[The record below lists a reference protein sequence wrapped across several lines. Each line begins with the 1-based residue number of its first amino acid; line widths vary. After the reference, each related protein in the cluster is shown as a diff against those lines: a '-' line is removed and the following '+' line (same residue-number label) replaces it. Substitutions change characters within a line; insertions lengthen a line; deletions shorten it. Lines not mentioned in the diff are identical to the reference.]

1 MILLVKKI
9 KNKPF
14 KKYIMARIVSLLA
27 LFICFSL
34 TINAQKKQ
42 FFKNKKRLTTEQLT
56 TLKVKKMTLELELS
70 EIQQN
75 KLTQVIKELISER
88 SAQLDK
94 KRELKNDVKKINP
107 NERYQMANK
116 ILDRKIMFQKEMR
129 TILNEEQFKKFKTLE
144 KKRNEKM
151 KKRRHQKKKRLHEK

>member
-1 MILLVKKI
+1 MT
-9 KNKPF
+9 
-14 KKYIMARIVSLLA
+14 RIVCLLA

-42 FFKNKKRLTTEQLT
+42 FFKNKKSLTTEQLT

-75 KLTQVIKELISER
+75 KLTPVIKELISER

-94 KRELKNDVKKINP
+94 KRKLKNDVKKINP

>member
-1 MILLVKKI
+1 
-9 KNKPF
+9 
-14 KKYIMARIVSLLA
+14 MARIVSLLA

-42 FFKNKKRLTTEQLT
+42 FFKNKKSLTTEQLT

-75 KLTQVIKELISER
+75 KLTPVIKELISEH

>member
-1 MILLVKKI
+1 MHK
-9 KNKPF
+9 
-14 KKYIMARIVSLLA
+14 
-27 LFICFSL
+27 
-34 TINAQKKQ
+34 KKQ

-75 KLTQVIKELISER
+75 KLTPVIKELISER

>member
-1 MILLVKKI
+1 
-9 KNKPF
+9 
-14 KKYIMARIVSLLA
+14 MARIVSLLA

-75 KLTQVIKELISER
+75 KLTPVIKELISER

-94 KRELKNDVKKINP
+94 KRELKNDIKKINP

-151 KKRRHQKKKRLHEK
+151 KKRRHQKKKRLHKK

>member
-1 MILLVKKI
+1 
-9 KNKPF
+9 
-14 KKYIMARIVSLLA
+14 
-27 LFICFSL
+27 
-34 TINAQKKQ
+34 
-42 FFKNKKRLTTEQLT
+42 
-56 TLKVKKMTLELELS
+56 MTLELELS

-75 KLTQVIKELISER
+75 KLTPVIKELISER
-88 SAQLDK
+88 SAQLEK
-94 KRELKNDVKKINP
+94 KRELKNEVKKINP

>member
-1 MILLVKKI
+1 
-9 KNKPF
+9 
-14 KKYIMARIVSLLA
+14 MARIVSLLA

-75 KLTQVIKELISER
+75 KLTPVIKKLISER

-151 KKRRHQKKKRLHEK
+151 KKRRHQKKKRLHKK

>member
-1 MILLVKKI
+1 
-9 KNKPF
+9 
-14 KKYIMARIVSLLA
+14 MARIVSLLA

-34 TINAQKKQ
+34 TVNAQKKQ
-42 FFKNKKRLTTEQLT
+42 FFKNKKSLTTEQLT

-75 KLTQVIKELISER
+75 KLTPVIKELISEH

-94 KRELKNDVKKINP
+94 KRELKNEVKKINP

-129 TILNEEQFKKFKTLE
+129 TILNEEQFKKFKRLE
-144 KKRNEKM
+144 KKRNQKM
-151 KKRRHQKKKRLHEK
+151 KNRIHQKKKRFHKN

>member
-1 MILLVKKI
+1 
-9 KNKPF
+9 
-14 KKYIMARIVSLLA
+14 MARIVSLLA

-42 FFKNKKRLTTEQLT
+42 FFKNKKRLTTEELT
-56 TLKVKKMTLELELS
+56 TLKVKRMTLELELS

-75 KLTQVIKELISER
+75 KLTPVIKELISER

-107 NERYQMANK
+107 NERYQIANK

-129 TILNEEQFKKFKTLE
+129 TILNEEQFKKFKILE

-151 KKRRHQKKKRLHEK
+151 KKRRHQKNKRLHKK

>member
-1 MILLVKKI
+1 
-9 KNKPF
+9 
-14 KKYIMARIVSLLA
+14 MARIVSLLA

-75 KLTQVIKELISER
+75 KLTPVIKELISEH

-151 KKRRHQKKKRLHEK
+151 KKRRHQKKKKTS

>member
-1 MILLVKKI
+1 
-9 KNKPF
+9 
-14 KKYIMARIVSLLA
+14 MARIVSLLA

-75 KLTQVIKELISER
+75 KLTPVIKELISER

-144 KKRNEKM
+144 KKRNVKIG
-151 KKRRHQKKKRLHEK
+151 

>member
-1 MILLVKKI
+1 
-9 KNKPF
+9 
-14 KKYIMARIVSLLA
+14 MARIVSLLA

-75 KLTQVIKELISER
+75 KLTPVIKELISER

-94 KRELKNDVKKINP
+94 NRELKNDLKKINP

>member
-1 MILLVKKI
+1 
-9 KNKPF
+9 
-14 KKYIMARIVSLLA
+14 MARIVSLLA

-75 KLTQVIKELISER
+75 KLTPVIKELISER

-107 NERYQMANK
+107 NERYQMASK

>member
-1 MILLVKKI
+1 
-9 KNKPF
+9 
-14 KKYIMARIVSLLA
+14 MARIVSLLA

-75 KLTQVIKELISER
+75 KLTPVIKELISER

-94 KRELKNDVKKINP
+94 KRELKNDIKKINP

>member
-1 MILLVKKI
+1 MTNRINPALL
-9 KNKPF
+9 F
-14 KKYIMARIVSLLA
+14 KK
-27 LFICFSL
+27 
-34 TINAQKKQ
+34 N
-42 FFKNKKRLTTEQLT
+42 E
-56 TLKVKKMTLELELS
+56 
-70 EIQQN
+70 
-75 KLTQVIKELISER
+75 
-88 SAQLDK
+88 
-94 KRELKNDVKKINP
+94 VKKINP

>member
-1 MILLVKKI
+1 
-9 KNKPF
+9 
-14 KKYIMARIVSLLA
+14 MARIVSLLA

-75 KLTQVIKELISER
+75 KLTPVIKELISEH

-129 TILNEEQFKKFKTLE
+129 TILNEEQFKKFKTLK

>member
-1 MILLVKKI
+1 
-9 KNKPF
+9 
-14 KKYIMARIVSLLA
+14 MARIVSLLA

-75 KLTQVIKELISER
+75 KLTPVIKELISEH

-94 KRELKNDVKKINP
+94 KRELKNEVKKINP

-129 TILNEEQFKKFKTLE
+129 TILNEEQFKKFKTLK

>member
-1 MILLVKKI
+1 
-9 KNKPF
+9 
-14 KKYIMARIVSLLA
+14 MARIVSLLA

-56 TLKVKKMTLELELS
+56 ILKVKKMTLELELS

-75 KLTQVIKELISER
+75 KLTPVIKELISER

-151 KKRRHQKKKRLHEK
+151 KKRRHQKKKRLHKK

>member
-1 MILLVKKI
+1 MAKI
-9 KNKPF
+9 
-14 KKYIMARIVSLLA
+14 ISLLA
-27 LFICFSL
+27 LLICFSL
-34 TINAQKKQ
+34 TTNAQKKQ
-42 FFKNKKRLTTEQLT
+42 LFKNKKRLTTEQLT

-75 KLTQVIKELISER
+75 KLTPVIKELISEH

>member
-1 MILLVKKI
+1 
-9 KNKPF
+9 
-14 KKYIMARIVSLLA
+14 MARIVSLLA

-75 KLTQVIKELISER
+75 KLTPVIKKLISER

-94 KRELKNDVKKINP
+94 KRELKNDVKKNNP

-129 TILNEEQFKKFKTLE
+129 TILNEKQFKKFKTLE
-144 KKRNEKM
+144 KKRLH
-151 KKRRHQKKKRLHEK
+151 KK

>member
-1 MILLVKKI
+1 
-9 KNKPF
+9 
-14 KKYIMARIVSLLA
+14 MARIVSLLA

-75 KLTQVIKELISER
+75 KLTPVIKKLISER

>member
-1 MILLVKKI
+1 MT
-9 KNKPF
+9 
-14 KKYIMARIVSLLA
+14 RIVCLLA

-42 FFKNKKRLTTEQLT
+42 FFKNKKSLTTEQLT

-75 KLTQVIKELISER
+75 KLTPVIKELISER

>member
-1 MILLVKKI
+1 
-9 KNKPF
+9 
-14 KKYIMARIVSLLA
+14 MARIVSLLA

-75 KLTQVIKELISER
+75 KLTPVIKELISER

-107 NERYQMANK
+107 NERYQMASK

-151 KKRRHQKKKRLHEK
+151 KKRRHQKKKRLHKK

>member
-1 MILLVKKI
+1 
-9 KNKPF
+9 
-14 KKYIMARIVSLLA
+14 MARIVSLLA

-75 KLTQVIKELISER
+75 KLTPVIKELISER

-94 KRELKNDVKKINP
+94 KRELKNDVKKNNP

>member
-1 MILLVKKI
+1 
-9 KNKPF
+9 
-14 KKYIMARIVSLLA
+14 MARIVSLLA

-34 TINAQKKQ
+34 TVNAQKKQ

-75 KLTQVIKELISER
+75 KLTPVIKELISEH

-94 KRELKNDVKKINP
+94 KRELKNEVKKINP

-151 KKRRHQKKKRLHEK
+151 KKRRHQKKKRLHKK

>member
-1 MILLVKKI
+1 
-9 KNKPF
+9 
-14 KKYIMARIVSLLA
+14 MARIVSLLA

-75 KLTQVIKELISER
+75 KLTPVIKKLISER

-144 KKRNEKM
+144 KKRLH
-151 KKRRHQKKKRLHEK
+151 KK

>member
-1 MILLVKKI
+1 
-9 KNKPF
+9 
-14 KKYIMARIVSLLA
+14 MARIVSLLA
-27 LFICFSL
+27 LFICFSF

-75 KLTQVIKELISER
+75 KLTPVIKELISER

>member
-1 MILLVKKI
+1 
-9 KNKPF
+9 
-14 KKYIMARIVSLLA
+14 MARIVSLLA

-42 FFKNKKRLTTEQLT
+42 FFKNKKSLTTEQLT

-75 KLTQVIKELISER
+75 KLTPVIKELISER

-107 NERYQMANK
+107 NERFQMANK

-144 KKRNEKM
+144 KKRN
-151 KKRRHQKKKRLHEK
+151 QKKKRFHKN

>member
-1 MILLVKKI
+1 MV
-9 KNKPF
+9 
-14 KKYIMARIVSLLA
+14 RIVSLLA

-42 FFKNKKRLTTEQLT
+42 FFKNKKSLTTEQLT

-75 KLTQVIKELISER
+75 KLTPVIKELISER

>member
-1 MILLVKKI
+1 
-9 KNKPF
+9 
-14 KKYIMARIVSLLA
+14 MARIVSLLA

-75 KLTQVIKELISER
+75 KLTPVIKELISEH

-151 KKRRHQKKKRLHEK
+151 KKRRHQKKKRLHKK

>member
-1 MILLVKKI
+1 
-9 KNKPF
+9 
-14 KKYIMARIVSLLA
+14 MARIVSLLA

-75 KLTQVIKELISER
+75 KLTPVIKELISER

-151 KKRRHQKKKRLHEK
+151 KKRRHQKKKRLYEK

>member
-1 MILLVKKI
+1 
-9 KNKPF
+9 
-14 KKYIMARIVSLLA
+14 MAKIVSLLA
-27 LFICFSL
+27 LLICFSL
-34 TINAQKKQ
+34 TTNAQKKQ
-42 FFKNKKRLTTEQLT
+42 LFKNKKRLTTEQLT

-75 KLTQVIKELISER
+75 KLTPVIKELISER

-129 TILNEEQFKKFKTLE
+129 TILNEEQFKKFKTLK